1 MFRVLIVDDNRNFRT
16 SLTIGLRREGFIV
29 ESSGNPVE
37 AYSLIQEKL
46 FDALLTDLRM
56 PYISGFELAKL
67 AKRQQPKIIVVLLSA
82 YDFKDVLSDPGGAR
96 DFMRLSKPFDMQDL
110 LALLYHRK
118 QTEINHHLLIHQ

>member
-1 MFRVLIVDDNRNFRT
+1 MLRVLLVDDNRNFRT
-16 SLTIGLRREGFIV
+16 SLTIGLRREGFVV

-37 AYSLIQEKL
+37 AYSLIQERL

-67 AKRQQPKIIVVLLSA
+67 AKRQQPKLIVVLLSA
-82 YDFKDVLSDPGGAR
+82 YDFKDVLSDPAGTR

-110 LALLYHRK
+110 LALLYHSK
-118 QTEINHHLLIHQ
+118 QVENKEPLLIHQ

>member
-1 MFRVLIVDDNRNFRT
+1 MLRILIVDDNRNFRT

-37 AYSLIQEKL
+37 AYSLIQERL

-67 AKRQQPKIIVVLLSA
+67 ARRQQPNIVVVLLSA
-82 YDFKDVLSDPGGAR
+82 YDFKDMLAEPSVER
-96 DFMRLSKPFDMQDL
+96 DFMKLSKPFDMQEL
-110 LALLYHRK
+110 LALLSAKK
-118 QTEINHHLLIHQ
+118 QVTKREHQLIHQ